1 MLLVNAWAIHRDPSL
16 WEEPTKFKPERFQG
30 GGVEGYKMI
39 PFGSGRRRCPG
50 EGLAMRLL
58 GLTLGTLIQC
68 FEWKRVGEDEVD
80 MMEGSGF
87 TMPKEKPLE
96 AMYRPWPSMVD
107 VLSQL

>member
-1 MLLVNAWAIHRDPSL
+1 
-16 WEEPTKFKPERFQG
+16 
-30 GGVEGYKMI
+30 MI

-58 GLTLGTLIQC
+58 SLTLGTLIQC
-68 FEWKRVGEDEVD
+68 FDGKRVGEEEVD
-80 MMEGSGF
+80 MMEGPGI